1 MSSIF
6 RSAPTEITIAIVQ
19 EDTLTREATIALL
32 AKQPGLYVVA
42 SADDAGDASIC
53 DAVPDIVLIDARQ
66 QDAGTS
72 LDFPALLRTA
82 ACARLVAMGVSTN
95 QEQLADLIRVGVS
108 GFVLRDASFA
118 DLVSTIRGVAS
129 GRRVLP
135 PCLLETL
142 VQNLTTAGG
151 QRAADGFAAFHRMTP
166 HQREIVLLIAN
177 GKTNKEIAAHKNI
190 STNTAKT
197 HVHNIMMRL
206 SMHTRLQIAA
216 LANRERWTLGTAG

>member
-6 RSAPTEITIAIVQ
+6 RSAPDEITIAIAQ
-19 EDTLTREATIALL
+19 EDPLAREATIALL
-32 AKQPGLYVVA
+32 AKEPGFCVVA
-42 SADDAGDASIC
+42 SADDAGDARIG
-53 DAVPDIVLIDARQ
+53 DAVPDVVLIDARQ
-66 QDAGTS
+66 QDAGPG
-72 LDFPALLRTA
+72 LNFPALVRTA
-82 ACARLVAMGVSTN
+82 GCARLVATGVSTDH
-95 QEQLADLIRVGVS
+95 EQLADLIRVGVS

-118 DLVSTIRGVAS
+118 DLVSTIRTVVS
-129 GRRVLP
+129 GTRVLP
-135 PCLLETL
+135 PCLVETL

-177 GKTNKEIAAHKNI
+177 GKSNKEIAAQKNI

-197 HVHNIMMRL
+197 HVHNIMMKL

-216 LANRERWTLGTAG
+216 HANREHWTLGTAG